1 MGENLTPEKFPF
13 PDKCS
18 DICEDWYLEKVHQY
32 VIDEAQGAISWY
44 MGNKESNRRWS
55 KRIRF
60 FTILFIAIGGIMP
73 LIAALEI
80 PLHISNWN
88 DSKYIIS
95 QFGFIALAIAGS
107 LLLFDRSFGF
117 TSSWVRFITAATNI
131 QKLITEFDSS
141 YILNLCLKT
150 NDQRRKGQLDCI
162 MKFIVAVRGEIVKES
177 AEWAAEYSSN
187 LAMLEGILK
196 NEQGNK
202 KP

>member
-13 PDKCS
+13 PNKCS

-44 MGNKESNRRWS
+44 MGNKESNKRWS

-60 FTILFIAIGGIMP
+60 FTILFITIGGIMP
-73 LIAALEI
+73 LVAVLEI
-80 PLHISNWN
+80 PLHIRDW
-88 DSKYIIS
+88 DITRYTIS
-95 QFGFIALAIAGS
+95 QFGYIALAIAGS
-107 LLLFDRSFGF
+107 LLLFDRCFGF

-131 QKLITEFDSS
+131 QKLITEFDSQ
-141 YILNLCLKT
+141 YMLALCIKT
-150 NDQRRKGQLDCI
+150 KDRCEKQLYCI
-162 MKFIVAVRGEIVKES
+162 KKFIVDVRGEIVKES
-177 AEWAAEYSSN
+177 AAWAAEYSSN

-202 KP
+202 NP